1 MCTCVPE
8 QKQIFRK
15 WEKQRFFLKKGEE
28 LRIGIGMESTGQGEG
43 TRNLH
48 MTLKTA
54 SPANVQRLGLYTYD
68 NTHNERFQL
77 GSQALFTNT
86 IILS

>member
-1 MCTCVPE
+1 M
-8 QKQIFRK
+8 
-15 WEKQRFFLKKGEE
+15 E
-28 LRIGIGMESTGQGEG
+28 LEWKVLDRE
-43 TRNLH
+43 RDKDLH

-86 IILS
+86 ITLS

>member
-15 WEKQRFFLKKGEE
+15 WEKQRFFFKKRRRALNWNWNGKYW
-28 LRIGIGMESTGQGEG
+28 IGRGDKD
-43 TRNLH
+43 LH